1 MVGVDWIGFS
11 VKDSGIGM
19 APEQMGKLFQAFS
32 QAEISTS
39 KNYGGTGLEL
49 VLSRRFCQMMGGAG
63 ADDYDIKP
71 IEIDRLLGKIQS
83 LLSKGTEP

>member
-1 MVGVDWIGFS
+1 M
-11 VKDSGIGM
+11 
-19 APEQMGKLFQAFS
+19 

-49 VLSRRFCQMMGGAG
+49 VLSRRFCQMMGGGG

-71 IEIDRLLGKIQS
+71 IEIDRFLGKIQS
-83 LLSKGTEP
+83 PFNTPTSKARAFSMISRSSRKRRYAEDIRVAA

>member
-1 MVGVDWIGFS
+1 MVGSIGS
-11 VKDSGIGM
+11 VSVSKIQVLVS
-19 APEQMGKLFQAFS
+19 PEQMGKLFQAFS

-39 KNYGGTGLEL
+39 KSYGGTGLEL